1 MLEVGCCYSKVFV
14 ANNQIIQDIAKI
26 SGDVNPIHLSE
37 KYAKHSKFGKRIAHA
52 LFCQN
57 NISMII
63 GNYLPGAGTILI
75 SQNFKYKK
83 PVYIDDAIET
93 VVTVE
98 KILSGDRY
106 LLSTVCKNQKDEV
119 VLEGES
125 IVKWEK

>member
-1 MLEVGCCYSKVFV
+1 
-14 ANNQIIQDIAKI
+14 
-26 SGDVNPIHLSE
+26 
-37 KYAKHSKFGKRIAHA
+37 
-52 LFCQN
+52 
-57 NISMII
+57 MII

-75 SQNFKYKK
+75 SQNFQYKR

-98 KILSGDRY
+98 SILSGDRY
-106 LLSTVCKNQKDEV
+106 LLSTVCKNQKGEV